1 MGSNG
6 QGDDESSSR
15 IRLGMPW
22 TLITTRIGRGNMT
35 RQRMIEIEA
44 STTRD
49 DRSNT
54 MGQLGEGDSR
64 YK

>member
-1 MGSNG
+1 MDIDHNG
-6 QGDDESSSR
+6 DWWSQHSKAKDDR
-15 IRLGMPW
+15 D
-22 TLITTRIGRGNMT
+22 RG
-35 RQRMIEIEA
+35 

-64 YK
+64 YNVIKQKGTW